1 MLLEEK
7 GTILYRSGLAGIFIG
22 LGALLYTRCENLYIG
37 AFLFSF
43 GLLCVLNFNALLFT
57 GKIGYFDF
65 HSTNMLEQIFRNAI
79 MLFYNIIGILL
90 VAAVSFDHSS
100 MIFMTKLSHS
110 MVHTFFSSVFCGIMM
125 YLAVD
130 LWKKTKTPLYVI
142 MAIMI
147 FIIAGFDHCIANFYY
162 FGINAYPAIQWRT
175 LLFFLV
181 NITGNAIGSIG
192 INALI
197 NLK

>member
-7 GTILYRSGLAGIFIG
+7 GTILYRSGLAGVFIG
-22 LGALLYTRCENLYIG
+22 IGALMYSRCENAYIG

-65 HSTNMLEQIFRNAI
+65 KAKDMGEQIFRNLI
-79 MLFYNIIGILL
+79 MLFYNIIGILF
-90 VAAVSFDHSS
+90 VAAISFDHTS

-110 MVHTFFSSVFCGIMM
+110 MVQTFFSSFFCGIMM
-125 YLAVD
+125 FLAVD
-130 LWKKTKTPLYVI
+130 LWKKSKNPLYVI

-147 FIIAGFDHCIANFYY
+147 FILVGFDHCIANFYY
-162 FGINAYPAIQWRT
+162 FGINPYPALQWRT
-175 LLFFLV
+175 LAFFFF
-181 NITGNAIGSIG
+181 NIIGNAIGSMSIR
-192 INALI
+192 ALI